1 MSVITSID
9 RTKLGRTYAPRL
21 PTPPR
26 EWDDIYQNQ
35 LNNALRLYFE
45 RLDNIFASILDT
57 AGGKFL
63 SFPYG
68 AFSSYADQPT
78 TANTATLMTLDTTD
92 FASGV
97 SVVAGSKITVEN
109 PGIYNLQWSGQFQN
123 VHNQLEDATIWLK
136 QGNGAGAATDITGS
150 TGFISIPNSHGGGG
164 TVPGHGIY
172 GWNYFLSMQAED
184 YIQLYWSAT
193 SADVSIQTY
202 PTQTGP
208 IRPSTASLI
217 ATLSFVSALPR
228 EV

>member
-9 RTKLGRTYAPRL
+9 RTKLSRTYAPRL

-68 AFSSYADQPT
+68 GFQSLATQTA
-78 TANTATLMTLDTTD
+78 TANTATVMSFDTTD

-97 SVVAGSKITVEN
+97 SIVGGNKLYVTN
-109 PGIYNLQWSGQFQN
+109 PGLYNLQWSGQFQN
-123 VHNQLEDATIWLK
+123 TDTQLHDVSVWLRK
-136 QGNGAGAATDITGS
+136 GNDGGTSSDIAGS
-150 TGFISIPNSHGGGG
+150 TGFISVPNKHGG
-164 TVPGHGIY
+164 VDGHIVT
-172 GWNYFLSMQAED
+172 GWNYFVSLNADD
-184 YIQLYWSAT
+184 YIQLWWSTTNAAVT
-193 SADVSIQTY
+193 LQYY
-202 PTQTGP
+202 PTQTLP
-208 IRPSTASLI
+208 TRPSTASLI
-217 ATLSFVSALPR
+217 ATLSFVSALP
-228 EV
+228 